1 MGHYQEQQHR
11 LQAGPGIFCPNSID
25 LVQDAFFSREILWM
39 MLMGQV
45 DLVMEG
51 LKAKQA
57 ERCVFV
63 CVCSRVHFAFA
74 SSLTVCSRVHFAFAS
89 SLTAI
94 AWQERGYAAGYRLL
108 NSILA
113 ALASNRLSH
122 VFPPLLL
129 DTLIRSR
136 LGHLAKTFA
145 LSTSQH
151 PCKAEAVTTS
161 FPRSGT
167 GVMS

>member
-1 MGHYQEQQHR
+1 
-11 LQAGPGIFCPNSID
+11 
-25 LVQDAFFSREILWM
+25 M

-74 SSLTVCSRVHFAFAS
+74 SSLT
-89 SLTAI
+89 AI

-113 ALASNRLSH
+113 ALAVKQSEQRI
-122 VFPPLLL
+122 PP
-129 DTLIRSR
+129 IVA
-136 LGHLAKTFA
+136 GHLD
-145 LSTSQH
+145 SI
-151 PCKAEAVTTS
+151 
-161 FPRSGT
+161 
-167 GVMS
+167 